1 MSEKSLYKL
10 VNDAMGEGDSNKTL
24 IGYTVSSYSGVL
36 SALEKARAAGGGGGN
51 AVMGVERI
59 DYSSV
64 GTVQYKE
71 SGFSTDPDT
80 PVWKMAL
87 NITGACPV

>member
-10 VNDAMGEGDSNKTL
+10 VNEAMGEGDNNKVL

-36 SALEKARAAGGGGGN
+36 SALEKARAGGGGT

-59 DYSSV
+59 DFTSV
-64 GTVQYKE
+64 GTIQYNNL
-71 SGFSTDPDT
+71 GFSTDPDA

-87 NITGACPV
+87 NITGGCPV